1 MSSVVVTILPV
12 APPESLV
19 SFRPSGCSFSRFARH
34 RMTRAVLETQPRDK
48 CISISCFEDLTK
60 DIKSCIIMLG

>member
-1 MSSVVVTILPV
+1 MSSVVVTIQPV

-48 CISISCFEDLTK
+48 CSISCFEDLTK
-60 DIKSCIIMLG
+60 DIISCIFMLG